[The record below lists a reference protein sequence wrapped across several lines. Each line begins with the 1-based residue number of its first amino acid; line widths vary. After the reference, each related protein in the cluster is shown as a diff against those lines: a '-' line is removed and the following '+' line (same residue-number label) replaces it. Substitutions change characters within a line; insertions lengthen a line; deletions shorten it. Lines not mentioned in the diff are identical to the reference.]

1 MNYEEKKAELEARFK
16 PASAAVKLA
25 YWLEENPDEA
35 PKPAKKAAKKVEPVE
50 EAEE

>member
-1 MNYEEKKAELEARFK
+1 MNYEEKKTELEARFK
-16 PASAAVKLA
+16 PVSAAAKLA

-35 PKPAKKAAKKVEPVE
+35 PKAAKKAAKKVEPVE